1 MSEEKMIYSHK
12 IQYYETDQM
21 GIVHHSNYIR
31 WFEEART
38 DWMDRIGFSY
48 ARMEQEGLM
57 VPVLSV
63 ECQYKTMSKYG
74 ETVEIELAVS
84 AFTGVRMTF
93 SYRIYDKETKEL
105 RAEGKTKHAFLNTDY
120 RPVSVKR
127 SYPEIYNL
135 MLPEL
140 LEE

>member
-1 MSEEKMIYSHK
+1 MSEEKRIYSHK

-38 DWMDRIGFSY
+38 NWMDRIGFSY

-74 ETVEIELAVS
+74 EIVEIELAVS

-105 RAEGKTKHAFLNTDY
+105 RAEGKTKHAFFNTDY
-120 RPVSVKR
+120 KPVSVKR